1 MGQLDILTSLRA
13 ALETTRGTGV
23 NPTRVLEQTDFS
35 YDPDLTLV
43 RPEERRGSYENNYVS
58 TIDRETGAITFSG
71 LLSYQQAAWLGN
83 VYFKGIASGTG
94 AGADKTYDFIPVGNA
109 DDVKT
114 ATLEWSY
121 DTPSAGQPGQRMV
134 YGAGQSLELN
144 FDRESNDGVNFSATL
159 WSPKSVAD
167 ISSFG
172 GSPAP
177 LTTNLLSNPSIFV
190 YIDSTTIGTTLDQYV
205 SGADFT
211 LNPEWAPLNTFNQS
225 VSAQDTFKTAR
236 DWSCV
241 ITRYANSNTEHAAW
255 KAGTPRKIRVKSTG
269 PSLGGSNHSITL
281 DLYGV
286 YTDYDEPSVG
296 GIKFQQYT
304 LSKQYD
310 SGTGLSHKMIV
321 VTDTTSIT

>member
-1 MGQLDILTSLRA
+1 VGQLDILTSLRA

-23 NPTRVLEQTDFS
+23 NPTRILEQTDFS
-35 YDPDLTLV
+35 YDPDLTVV

-58 TIDRETGAITFSG
+58 TIDRETGAVTFSG
-71 LLSYQQAAWLGN
+71 LTSYQQAAWLGN
-83 VYFKGIASGTG
+83 IFFAPVTSGTG
-94 AGADKTYDFIPVGNA
+94 AGADKTYDFIPSGTA
-109 DDVKT
+109 DNVKST
-114 ATLEWSY
+114 TLEWSY

-134 YGAGQSLELN
+134 YAVGQSLELN
-144 FDRESNDGVNFSATL
+144 FDRESNDGVNFSATM
-159 WSPKSVAD
+159 WSPKTVTD
-167 ISSFG
+167 ISAFG
-172 GSPAP
+172 GTPTA

-190 YIDSTTIGTTLDQYV
+190 YIDSTTIGTTLDQNV

-211 LNPEWAPLNTFNQS
+211 LSVTWAPLNTFNQS
-225 VSAQDTFKTAR
+225 VSAQDTFKTER

-241 ITRYANSNTEHAAW
+241 ITRYAASNTEHAAW
-255 KAGTPRKIRVKSTG
+255 KAGTARKIRVKSTG
-269 PSLGGSNHSITL
+269 PSLGGSNHSVQL

-296 GIKFQQYT
+296 GVKFQQYT

-310 SGTGLSHKMIV
+310 SGLGGSHKMIV